1 MVTFQQRLGG
11 GEGTAMEISRERA
24 FLAEGAPSSGG
35 WITHVHSN
43 SINQARDWRREMG
56 EAKGRVRGEVVTEE
70 MGAPTLSQ
78 GLWLSLDKMERLE
91 HRSDIFQLIIQKMP
105 SAPQLKGSLRTPME
119 DP

>member
-43 SINQARDWRREMG
+43 SINQARDWSREMG
-56 EAKGRVRGEVVTEE
+56 EAKGRVRGEVGNKKDSNVPLLCAGWGGKE
-70 MGAPTLSQ
+70 SVY
-78 GLWLSLDKMERLE
+78 
-91 HRSDIFQLIIQKMP
+91 I
-105 SAPQLKGSLRTPME
+105 
-119 DP
+119 